1 LPVTVFI
8 PDEGLILKKALVS
21 MSIATLLAANSSI
34 PAQAQENLIYVPV
47 NPCRIVDTR
56 PGEGGEGAISAETS
70 RNFLVSGDVSS
81 QGGTSAGCESPRP
94 GSTPSAISAYVVA
107 VPVSGS
113 TAGSL
118 SAYPAGQTAPAEGEG
133 ATVNFAAGQVIGN
146 TTNITLCEPDNC
158 PTTGDTGE
166 FAVLARKTIQHVI
179 VDVQGYFFP
188 AAGSCPDDMVAAGSI
203 CVDKYEASLVDAA
216 GAPATSD
223 TCNADGS
230 DCGADAEGLNPA
242 IFAQSVDGELPASSV
257 SWLQAAVACAN
268 VDKRLPSAAEW
279 QMAAAGTLAA
289 DCNVS
294 GGVLATA
301 GASPACV
308 STAGAFDMVGNLW
321 EWTTDLRSDVTSGLT
336 SVQTSYA
343 AGFGE
348 SYNPVD
354 PTPGTDSMFTPGSG
368 TIAANQVFGFRC
380 VR

>member
-1 LPVTVFI
+1 
-8 PDEGLILKKALVS
+8 
-21 MSIATLLAANSSI
+21 MSIATLLAAGSII
-34 PAQAQENLIYVPV
+34 PAQAQENLVYVPV

-56 PGEGGEGAISAETS
+56 PGSGGEGAISAETS
-70 RNFLVSGDVSS
+70 RNFLVSGAVSS
-81 QGGTSAGCESPRP
+81 QGGASAGCESPRP
-94 GSTPSAISAYVVA
+94 GSAPSAISAYVVA

-166 FAVLARKTIQHVI
+166 FAVLARKTIQHVVI
-179 VDVQGYFFP
+179 DVQGYFFP

-216 GAPATSD
+216 GAPATST

-230 DCGADAEGLNPA
+230 DCAADAGGVNPA
-242 IFAQSVDGELPASSV
+242 IFAQSVTGVLPADSV
-257 SWLQAAVACAN
+257 SWFQAAVACAN
-268 VDKRLPSAAEW
+268 VGKRLPSSAEW
-279 QMAAAGTLAA
+279 QMAAAGTVAGTGSA
-289 DCNVS
+289 PDCNASS
-294 GGVLATA
+294 GNTLANT
-301 GASPACV
+301 GASANCV
-308 STAGAFDMVGNLW
+308 STTGAYDMVGNLW
-321 EWTTDLRSDVTSGLT
+321 EWTADLRSDVPSGVTSA
-336 SVQTSYA
+336 QTSFA

-354 PTPGTDSMFTPGSG
+354 PTPGTHSMFTPGSG
-368 TIAANQVFGFRC
+368 TIAANLVFGFRC

>member
-1 LPVTVFI
+1 
-8 PDEGLILKKALVS
+8 
-21 MSIATLLAANSSI
+21 MSIATLLAANSII

-56 PGEGGEGAISAETS
+56 PGSGGEGLIPADTF
-70 RNFLVSGDVSS
+70 RNFLVSGSVAS

-94 GSTPSAISAYVVA
+94 GSAPSAISAYVVA

-166 FAVLARKTIQHVI
+166 FAVLARKTIQHVVI
-179 VDVQGYFFP
+179 DVQGYFFP
-188 AAGSCPDDMVAAGSI
+188 AAGSCPGDMVASGSI

-216 GAPATSD
+216 GAPATSA

-230 DCGADAEGLNPA
+230 DCAADADALNPA
-242 IFAQSVDGELPASSV
+242 IFAQSVTGVLPANSV
-257 SWLQAAVACAN
+257 SWFQAAVACAN
-268 VDKRLPSAAEW
+268 VGKRLPSAAEW
-279 QMAAAGTLAA
+279 QMAAAGTNGA
-289 DCNVS
+289 DCNAS
-294 GGVLATA
+294 GGPLANT
-301 GASPACV
+301 GASAACV

-321 EWTTDLRSDVTSGLT
+321 EWTADLRSDVTSGGT
-336 SVQTSYA
+336 SAQTSYA

-348 SYNPVD
+348 SHSGNVD
-354 PTPGTDSMFTPGSG
+354 PTPGTDSMFVPSG
-368 TIAANQVFGFRC
+368 GAIATNPVFGFRC